1 MGNTRIGNLTKST
14 AVITK
19 NGEVLE
25 GINYAQYRAGV
36 QPQTVSREEETI
48 EEKKARLTREL
59 EELNAQ

>member
-1 MGNTRIGNLTKST
+1 MGKTTIGNLTKST

-36 QPQTVSREEETI
+36 QPQTISHEEETI